1 MKSDSFE
8 LYGSH
13 EVGITRLGNEIKT
26 YKKTYTA
33 KDYTPWL
40 FKTEAQEEHRLTE
53 LPPCTFGIPI
63 VDYFNDPTVRTLLHI
78 PNTVT

>member
-40 FKTEAQEEHRLTE
+40 FKTEA
-53 LPPCTFGIPI
+53 
-63 VDYFNDPTVRTLLHI
+63 
-78 PNTVT
+78 